1 MSDRHNE
8 VVDAIVNTPVEVLE
22 GGTIAI
28 LKNLTDKF
36 PDLSR
41 DEFTS
46 AMHEAMCI
54 FEERME
60 KASAE
65 ITSMEQLSPLFDGL
79 PEGTPLEECA
89 RIKGERGDPLALA
102 FLNWMAQQAGGVQ

>member
-1 MSDRHNE
+1 MPDRHSQ

-22 GGTIAI
+22 RGAIAI
-28 LKNLTDKF
+28 LQNLADKF

-41 DEFTS
+41 DEFTN
-46 AMHEAMCI
+46 AMDEAMSV

-65 ITSMEQLSPLFDGL
+65 ITSMEQLAPLFDGL

-102 FLNWMAQQAGGVQ
+102 FLKWMAQQAGGVQ